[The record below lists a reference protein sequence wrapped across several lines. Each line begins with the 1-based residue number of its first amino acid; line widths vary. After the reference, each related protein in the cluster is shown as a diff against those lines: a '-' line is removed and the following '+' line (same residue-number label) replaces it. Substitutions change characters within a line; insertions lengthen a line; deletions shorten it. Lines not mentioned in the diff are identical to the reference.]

1 MYAWKMKKT
10 RNILPNEIVCLLV
23 LATTASAQW
32 LNYPTPGTPR
42 LPDGKPN
49 LAAPTPK
56 AADGKPDLSGVWS
69 INYRPYN
76 ENVAS
81 DLKPGEVLPWAE
93 ALTKQRQENLGK
105 DDPSSSHCL
114 PFGPR
119 INFATDAHP
128 LKIVQTPALI
138 VILGQ
143 DLTYRQIFLDGRDL
157 PADPNPDFMG
167 YSVGHWEGDT
177 LVVTTAGYNDR
188 TWLDYLGHPH
198 TESLHT
204 TERFHRENFGH
215 LEISETFDD
224 PKAYARPWTV
234 KVTGDLMPDSD
245 LLEYVCN
252 ENEKDSAHLVGK
264 ASDVKPIEVSPEVL
278 AKYAGVYSGT
288 TRLGR
293 AIRFD
298 ISLSG
303 RELWSS
309 RDGAKQ
315 QLTPISNAKFATPG
329 GAQFEFVEQ
338 NGEIV
343 ALQLY
348 NLAGDA
354 RLPRVSVEK

>member
-1 MYAWKMKKT
+1 MT
-10 RNILPNEIVCLLV
+10 RRLLFIL
-23 LATTASAQW
+23 TASGAVAAAQW
-32 LNYPTPGTPR
+32 LNYPAPGIPR
-42 LPDGKPN
+42 LSDGKPN
-49 LAAPTPK
+49 LAAPVPK
-56 AADGKPDLSGVWS
+56 AADGKPDLSGVWT
-69 INYRPYN
+69 INYRPYSSN
-76 ENVAS
+76 IAN

-105 DDPSSSHCL
+105 DDPSTVHCL

-119 INFATDAHP
+119 FYFTPDNRP
-128 LKIVQTPALI
+128 KIVQTPTLI
-138 VILGQ
+138 VILGE

-167 YSVGHWEGDT
+167 YSVGYWEGDT

-188 TWLDYLGHPH
+188 TWLDYAGHPH
-198 TESLHT
+198 TEALRT
-204 TERFHRENFGH
+204 TERFHRMDFGH
-215 LEISETFDD
+215 LEITETFDD
-224 PKAYARPWTV
+224 PKAYAHPWTV
-234 KVTGDLMPDSD
+234 KVSADLIPDSD

-252 ENEKDSAHLVGK
+252 ENEKDSAHMVGK
-264 ASDVKPIEVSPEVL
+264 ASDVKAVEVAPEVL
-278 AKYAGVYSGT
+278 VKYAGVYSGI

-293 AIRFD
+293 PIRFD

-315 QLTPISNAKFATPG
+315 LLTPISNTKFATSG
-329 GAQFEFVEQ
+329 GAQFEFVEE
-338 NGEIV
+338 NEEIV

-354 RLPRVSVEK
+354 RVPRVREGK